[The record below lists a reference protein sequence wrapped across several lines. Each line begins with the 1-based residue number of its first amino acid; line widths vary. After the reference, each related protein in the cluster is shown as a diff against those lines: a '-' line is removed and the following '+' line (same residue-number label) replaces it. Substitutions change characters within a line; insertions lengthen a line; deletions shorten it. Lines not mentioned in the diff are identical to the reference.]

1 LYNQRRSLVNVPK
14 SGRPRKTARIT
25 DRKIGI
31 LSRPNP
37 FWDAVKIKRKIP
49 NVNLFLL
56 KIEEPGK
63 VCKRTFELDA
73 APMDKHPIL

>member
-1 LYNQRRSLVNVPK
+1 MEENQQRNRS
-14 SGRPRKTARIT
+14 
-25 DRKIGI
+25 
-31 LSRPNP
+31 
-37 FWDAVKIKRKIP
+37 
-49 NVNLFLL
+49 FLL